1 MNQPIHHPTQEEI
14 ARQAQR
20 LWLER
25 GCPEGH
31 HEEIWLEAEDQL
43 TNSPFGEEQ
52 KQPATSAERIKSETA
67 AESMAEFHIS
77 PPVSQ
82 QEAIKAALQKKPEV
96 RTRQPRRNNAR
107 TTATEPTRGQSA

>member
-1 MNQPIHHPTQEEI
+1 MNQPIQPTQGDI

-43 TNSPFGEEQ
+43 TNSPFGKEKEN
-52 KQPATSAERIKSETA
+52 PPVSPERLKSETA
-67 AESMAEFHIS
+67 AESLAEFHIS
-77 PPVSQ
+77 PPVPQ

-96 RTRQPRRNNAR
+96 RTRQPRKSSAR
-107 TTATEPTRGQSA
+107 TTSTEPPREQPR

>member
-1 MNQPIHHPTQEEI
+1 MLGEIITPMNNPTHDAI

-20 LWLER
+20 LWHEL

-52 KQPATSAERIKSETA
+52 K
-67 AESMAEFHIS
+67 
-77 PPVSQ
+77 
-82 QEAIKAALQKKPEV
+82 KPEAS
-96 RTRQPRRNNAR
+96 PDSGAGAR
-107 TTATEPTRGQSA
+107 AASS

>member
-1 MNQPIHHPTQEEI
+1 MNRPIQPTHDDI

-20 LWLER
+20 LWQER

-31 HEEIWLEAEDQL
+31 HAEIWLEAEDQL
-43 TNSPFGEEQ
+43 TNSPFGGGQE
-52 KQPATSAERIKSETA
+52 PPVTPAERIKSETA

-77 PPVSQ
+77 PPIPQ

-96 RTRQPRRNNAR
+96 RTRQPRQSSAR
-107 TTATEPTRGQSA
+107 TTATARARGQPA